1 MASEVKDSQILLD
14 PTQTGLMDFS
24 VGSVLTD
31 EGSGGRGRVFGY
43 RHPVTLEVFNSLLT
57 MSLGDFIRRLKL
69 FSSKSL
75 S

>member
-31 EGSGGRGRVFGY
+31 EGSGGRGRIFGC

-57 MSLGDFIRRLKL
+57 MNLGDFIRRLKL